1 MIDPRL
7 LALCLGNVVVGT
19 GTMVV
24 PGTLPALTRGLQI
37 DLPAGGRLIAAF
49 AATVCVM
56 TPLLAAWLSR
66 MDRRVLLT
74 AALLVFAA
82 GHAASALATSYE
94 SMLATRV
101 ASALVAGLF
110 TSQAA
115 GITRLLVP
123 PARQGG
129 AVAFVFLGWGIAA
142 VAGTPL
148 TAWMAQTIG
157 WRAAFWLV
165 AIAAIPQAAWVWR
178 TLPARLHT
186 PAIDGGAWRALVRDR
201 AVPALVTLTA
211 IHSWAQFIL
220 FAYLTP
226 VLEQRTGAGTT
237 LVALALGLFGL
248 CGIAGN
254 VVAMRL
260 MDRMGPR
267 HATTLAIGCMFAG
280 QVVIAAGGFGALPML
295 LGLSLWGLGCFSAN
309 SAQQARLLAAAP
321 ALASVSI
328 ALNSSAIYLGQAAG
342 AETGAWIIGAAGMDW
357 LPRAGLPV
365 FVVALVLSQ
374 RAGRAHR

>member
-1 MIDPRL
+1 
-7 LALCLGNVVVGT
+7 
-19 GTMVV
+19 
-24 PGTLPALTRGLQI
+24 
-37 DLPAGGRLIAAF
+37 
-49 AATVCVM
+49 
-56 TPLLAAWLSR
+56 
-66 MDRRVLLT
+66 
-74 AALLVFAA
+74 
-82 GHAASALATSYE
+82 
-94 SMLATRV
+94 V
-101 ASALVAGLF
+101 A
-110 TSQAA
+110 
-115 GITRLLVP
+115 
-123 PARQGG
+123 
-129 AVAFVFLGWGIAA
+129 
-142 VAGTPL
+142 
-148 TAWMAQTIG
+148 
-157 WRAAFWLV
+157 
-165 AIAAIPQAAWVWR
+165 
-178 TLPARLHT
+178 
-186 PAIDGGAWRALVRDR
+186 
-201 AVPALVTLTA
+201 LTA

-260 MDRMGPR
+260 MDRISPR

-295 LGLSLWGLGCFSAN
+295 LGLSLLGLGCFSAN

-342 AETGAWIIGAAGMDW
+342 AETGAWIIGVAGMDW

-365 FVVALVLSQ
+365 FVVALALSQ

>member
-1 MIDPRL
+1 MIDSRL

-37 DLPAGGRLIAAF
+37 DLPAGGRLVAAF

-66 MDRRVLLT
+66 VDRRVLLSGS
-74 AALLVFAA
+74 LVVFAA
-82 GHAASALATSYE
+82 GHVASALASSYE
-94 SMLATRV
+94 TMLVTRV
-101 ASALVAGLF
+101 ASALVTGLF

-115 GITRLLVP
+115 GATRLLVP
-123 PARQGG
+123 PDRQGS

-157 WRAAFWLV
+157 WRTAFWLV
-165 AIAAIPQAAWVWR
+165 AIAAAVQAAWVWR
-178 TLPARLHT
+178 SLPPRLHIPTIDGPAWRAMIRHRTLPA
-186 PAIDGGAWRALVRDR
+186 LV
-201 AVPALVTLTA
+201 ALTA

-220 FAYLTP
+220 FAYITP
-226 VLEQRTGAGTT
+226 VLEQRTGAGTS
-237 LVALALGLFGL
+237 LVAFALGLFGL

-260 MDRMGPR
+260 IDRIGPR

-280 QVVIAAGGFGALPML
+280 QVVIAVGGFATLPML

-309 SAQQARLLAAAP
+309 SAQQARLLATAP
-321 ALASVSI
+321 ALASVSV

-342 AETGAWIIGAAGMDW
+342 AETGGWIIGGAGMDW
-357 LPRAGLPV
+357 LPYAGLPI
-365 FVVALVLSQ
+365 FLLALALSQ
-374 RAGRAHR
+374 RTGRPSR